1 MTVTDDKTKAEGRLY
16 LICLDRKYSVNPLQI
31 AVITSTTEL
40 VHYGKKLSIA
50 KNENYRINLETL
62 LIMRMKV
69 TDSKESLEGKER
81 RRNLP

>member
-1 MTVTDDKTKAEGRLY
+1 MIKQNLQRLPTAN
-16 LICLDRKYSVNPLQI
+16 V

-40 VHYGKKLSIA
+40 VHYGKKFSIA

-69 TDSKESLEGKER
+69 TDSKASLEGRKR
-81 RRNLP
+81 IRNLP

>member
-1 MTVTDDKTKAEGRLY
+1 MSTAK
-16 LICLDRKYSVNPLQI
+16 I

-40 VHYGKKLSIA
+40 VHYSKKLSIA
-50 KNENYRINLETL
+50 KNENYGINLETL

-69 TDSKESLEGKER
+69 TDSKAGLEGRER

>member
-1 MTVTDDKTKAEGRLY
+1 M
-16 LICLDRKYSVNPLQI
+16 
-31 AVITSTTEL
+31 
-40 VHYGKKLSIA
+40 A

-69 TDSKESLEGKER
+69 SDSKASLEGRER

>member
-1 MTVTDDKTKAEGRLY
+1 
-16 LICLDRKYSVNPLQI
+16 
-31 AVITSTTEL
+31 

-50 KNENYRINLETL
+50 KNENYGINLETL

-69 TDSKESLEGKER
+69 TDSKASLEVRER

>member
-1 MTVTDDKTKAEGRLY
+1 MIKQK
-16 LICLDRKYSVNPLQI
+16 LQREPTANV

-40 VHYGKKLSIA
+40 VHYGKKFSIA

-62 LIMRMKV
+62 LVMRMKV
-69 TDSKESLEGKER
+69 TDSKASLEGRER